1 MVKQGTTGLLT
12 VCPLQTGLMEKAAMQ
27 TEQDMLRAEIEF
39 WRDMIKRRRV
49 TVSEQ
54 ATERMLNACE
64 LAERKLLTAQ
74 AASHIGKRQ

>member
-1 MVKQGTTGLLT
+1 MSIANGLD
-12 VCPLQTGLMEKAAMQ
+12 GKAAMQ

-39 WRDMIKRRRV
+39 WRDMIKRRRG

-74 AASHIGKRQ
+74 AAPLIGKRQ